1 MSFSLGII
9 GLPNVGKS
17 TLFNALSSVHAN
29 ISNYPFC
36 TIDPNV
42 AVVEVPD
49 ERLKKI
55 QTFMKSPKAIPTTIE
70 FFDIAGLVR
79 GAHKGEGLG
88 NKFLSH
94 IRNVDALVHVVRCF
108 EDGNIVHVDGKI
120 DPRSDVEVINLELV
134 MADLATVEKRLEK
147 TKTASKSGEK
157 KVLQQVEQLEKIKS
171 ELEKGISM
179 RNAPAEIRAAAASF
193 EALDLLTTKPIIY
206 VANASEKGN
215 PALEKALTEIATAE
229 NSQVVSISAKINAEI
244 MELAPAERTEFQ
256 KEAGID
262 ESGLTKLIHASYKL
276 LNLIT
281 FFTANDKE
289 CRAWTIPRGT
299 LVPKAAGKVHSDM
312 EKGFIAADVIHY
324 ADLVACGTHAICRE
338 KGKLHTEGK
347 SYQIHDG
354 DLVYVKFKV

>member
-1 MSFSLGII
+1 
-9 GLPNVGKS
+9 
-17 TLFNALSSVHAN
+17 
-29 ISNYPFC
+29 
-36 TIDPNV
+36 
-42 AVVEVPD
+42 
-49 ERLKKI
+49 
-55 QTFMKSPKAIPTTIE
+55 MKSPKAIPTTIE
-70 FFDIAGLVR
+70 FFDIAGLVK

-108 EDGNIVHVDGKI
+108 EDGNIVHVDGKL

-134 MADLATVEKRLEK
+134 MADLATVENRLAK
-147 TKTASKSGEK
+147 TKNSAKSGEK
-157 KVLQQVEQLEKIKS
+157 KILKQVEQLEKIKS

-179 RNAPAEIRAAAASF
+179 RNAPPEIREAAASF
-193 EALDLLTTKPIIY
+193 QDLDLLTTKPIIY
-206 VANASEKGN
+206 VANVAEQGDVAHEKT
-215 PALEKALTEIATAE
+215 LQSIAVAE
-229 NSQVVSISAKINAEI
+229 NTQVVSISAKINAEI
-244 MELAPAERTEFQ
+244 MELSPAERSEFQ
-256 KEAGID
+256 KEAGIA

-289 CRAWTIPRGT
+289 CRAWTISHGI

-324 ADLVACGTHAICRE
+324 ADLVACGTHVACRE

-347 SYQIHDG
+347 TYQVQDG
-354 DLVYVKFKV
+354 DLVYVKFKA